1 MAEKWC
7 ENLSVFLLPKWLLT
21 KLLSKAISWIVES
34 SFTSY
39 GTGVIIAGI
48 SGIITHMR
56 ILHLFEI
63 ISFFFISKFSF
74 IEHSRITGQHAKGKV
89 ICKSSLLLQK
99 LLNISRAITAEY

>member
-56 ILHLFEI
+56 ILHRDY
-63 ISFFFISKFSF
+63 FFFFYLSF
-74 IEHSRITGQHAKGKV
+74 
-89 ICKSSLLLQK
+89 L
-99 LLNISRAITAEY
+99 LLNIRESQDSMQRGRSFVNPLFYFRSS

>member
-56 ILHLFEI
+56 ILHRDY
-63 ISFFFISKFSF
+63 FFFFLSKFSF

-99 LLNISRAITAEY
+99 LLNISWAITAEY

>member
-1 MAEKWC
+1 MAKKWC

-56 ILHLFEI
+56 ILHLSEI
-63 ISFFFISKFSF
+63 ISFFFYLSF
-74 IEHSRITGQHAKGKV
+74 LS
-89 ICKSSLLLQK
+89 
-99 LLNISRAITAEY
+99 LNIHESQNSMQWGRSFVNPLFYFRSS